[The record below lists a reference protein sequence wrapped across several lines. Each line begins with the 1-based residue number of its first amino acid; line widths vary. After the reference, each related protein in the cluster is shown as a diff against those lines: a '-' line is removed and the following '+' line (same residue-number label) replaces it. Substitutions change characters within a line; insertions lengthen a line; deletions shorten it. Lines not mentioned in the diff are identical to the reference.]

1 MERGKRYDLLL
12 RYAFQP
18 QTVTRYTL
26 IVEPYWWNTLLFR
39 AGIGLFILAAAA
51 AGTFWGYRRR
61 QTRRFILQEEQ
72 REKATLALR
81 SIQSQLNPHFI
92 FNSLNSI
99 QSLVN
104 AGDIDGTNRYLTE
117 FSTLMRATLT
127 EHDRI
132 LHRLGS
138 ELESMET
145 YLRLEQLRFHFQYHI
160 HSDPALEDAEIPRL
174 LLQPIIENAVRH
186 GVSGLREQGV
196 ISIMATREGGD
207 LRIAIRDNG
216 VGFPRGVTTGYG
228 LKLTYDRIRLLNQM
242 YGEAQIELAGPE
254 RPETTFTFIFKN
266 WLS

>member
-1 MERGKRYDLLL
+1 MERGKRYNLLL
-12 RYAFQP
+12 RYTFQP
-18 QTVTRYTL
+18 QTVTRYTV
-26 IVEPYWWNTLLFR
+26 IVQPYWWNTLLFR
-39 AGIGLFILAAAA
+39 AGIGLLILTTAAAL
-51 AGTFWGYRRR
+51 TFWGYKRK
-61 QTRRFILQEEQ
+61 QTRRFALQEEQ

-92 FNSLNSI
+92 FNALNSI

-117 FSTLMRATLT
+117 FSALIRVTLT

-132 LHRLGS
+132 LHRLGN
-138 ELESMET
+138 ELKSMEI

-160 HSDPALEDAEIPRL
+160 HADPALEDAEIPLL

-186 GVSGLREQGV
+186 GVSALREQGV
-196 ISIMATREGGD
+196 ISIMVTREGGD

-216 VGFPRGVTTGYG
+216 AGFPQGATTGYG

-242 YGEAQIELAGPE
+242 YGGTQIELVGPTH
-254 RPETTFTFIFKN
+254 PETTFTFVFKN